1 MVDEKGRP
9 ERRSKNG
16 LALTQGLARSLSGC
30 ALRGHR
36 GPTPKSEKNR
46 LAKFKLRAYSVLSS

>member
-46 LAKFKLRAYSVLSS
+46 LAQFKLRAYSV